1 MKDRKMT
8 ATKHSLNRGQPHH
21 HQDSFLR
28 VPSIIERMGVSRSYW
43 WKGVKDGKFPPGTKL
58 SARVTV
64 WRSSTIDSLIATI
77 GK

>member
-1 MKDRKMT
+1 MN
-8 ATKHSLNRGQPHH
+8 ATETQSHR
-21 HQDSFLR
+21 DSFLR
-28 VPSIIERMGVSRSYW
+28 VPKIIERMGVSRSYW

-64 WRSSTIDSLIATI
+64 WRESSIDALIASL